1 MAAVTCARRG
11 DARLSLGTIR
21 EHERP
26 RGRGKAMRST
36 AATRKAHAG
45 DAASGGERDDRESR
59 DQTTPQ
65 RFAPLNAQLHAR
77 AFPNAQWSRTPL
89 LLRSG
94 ADRASGN
101 SSPVRLVGS
110 VIAKDAALADRG

>member
-1 MAAVTCARRG
+1 MSNRAMC
-11 DARLSLGTIR
+11 
-21 EHERP
+21 ERAMCERAGP
-26 RGRGKAMRST
+26 RGRHEAMRRA

-45 DAASGGERDDRESR
+45 DDAANDEQRDDRESR
-59 DQTTPQ
+59 DQPTPQ

-89 LLRSG
+89 LLRRG

-101 SSPVRLVGS
+101 SSPVCLAASG
-110 VIAKDAALADRG
+110 IARVAALPDRG